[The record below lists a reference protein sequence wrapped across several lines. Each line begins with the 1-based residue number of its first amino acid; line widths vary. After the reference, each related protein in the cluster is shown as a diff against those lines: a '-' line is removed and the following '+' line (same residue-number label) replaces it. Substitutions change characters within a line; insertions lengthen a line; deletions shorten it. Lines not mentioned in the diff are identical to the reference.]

1 MCFGDYFRYNYK
13 DNMKKKNCEKR
24 RDEKQMNSYGQ
35 FRYTCCDKELT
46 FDGHTKVMAI
56 LNVTPDSFSDGGRYK
71 SVDEAVLQGL
81 KMAEEGAEI
90 LDVGGESTR
99 PGHTPVDAEE
109 ETRRVVPVIE
119 ELSRQTDVP
128 ISIDTSKGAVAVAAV
143 QAGAVI
149 VNDVC
154 GFERDF
160 GTMTELL
167 RKTGAG
173 AMLMHWR
180 EGLPEDADA
189 AAHEIG
195 RYLLERIHLAEE
207 ASGLDASHFMMDP
220 GIGFAK
226 TQEQN
231 LAIIRHTAYYRS
243 LGYPVLLGPS
253 RKSFIGRILDEPEPM
268 NRRWGTAAAI
278 AVGAWLGAD
287 VVRVHDVPEMRDAVR
302 VVQAIKA

>member
-1 MCFGDYFRYNYK
+1 MNGFGKFLFK
-13 DNMKKKNCEKR
+13 
-24 RDEKQMNSYGQ
+24 
-35 FRYTCCDKELT
+35 CCDRELVC
-46 FDGHTKVMAI
+46 DGQAKIMGI
-56 LNVTPDSFSDGGRYK
+56 LNTTPDSFSDGGKYET
-71 SVDEAVLQGL
+71 VDAAVEQGL
-81 KMAEEGAEI
+81 RMAAEGAEI

-99 PGHTPVDAEE
+99 PGHTPVAAEE
-109 ETRRVVPVIE
+109 EIRRVVPVIE

-160 GTMTELL
+160 TVMTELL

-173 AMLMHWR
+173 AVLMHWR
-180 EGLPEDADA
+180 DGLPSDADE

-195 RYLLERIHLAEE
+195 RYLIERIHLAEE
-207 ASGLDASHFMMDP
+207 ASGLDATHFMTDP

-231 LAIIRHTAYYRS
+231 LSIIRHTGYYRE

-253 RKSFIGRILDEPEPM
+253 RKSFIGRILDEQDPM
-268 NRRWGTAAAI
+268 NRRWGTAGAV

-287 VVRVHDVPEMRDAVR
+287 VIRVHDVAEMRDAVR
-302 VVQAIKA
+302 VVQAIRA

>member
-1 MCFGDYFRYNYK
+1 MI
-13 DNMKKKNCEKR
+13 
-24 RDEKQMNSYGQ
+24 SYQ
-35 FRYTCCDKELT
+35 FKCCDKEILC
-46 FDGHTKVMAI
+46 DGSSRIMGI
-56 LNVTPDSFSDGGRYK
+56 LNVTPDSFSDGGRY
-71 SVDEAVLQGL
+71 VDVDVAVEHGL
-81 KMAEEGAEI
+81 KMVADGAEI
-90 LDVGGESTR
+90 LDIGGESTR
-99 PGHTPVDAEE
+99 PGHTPVAADEE
-109 ETRRVVPVIE
+109 MRRVVPVIE

-128 ISIDTSKGAVAVAAV
+128 ISIDTSKGVVAVAAV
-143 QAGAVI
+143 KAGAVI

-160 GTMTELL
+160 DVMTDLL

-189 AAHEIG
+189 AAYEIG
-195 RYLLERIHLAEE
+195 HYLLERIHLAEE
-207 ASGLDASHFMMDP
+207 ASGLDASHFMTDP

-231 LAIIRHTAYYRS
+231 LAIIRHTDYYRE

-268 NRRWGTAAAI
+268 NRRWGTAAAVAI
-278 AVGAWLGAD
+278 GAWLGAD
-287 VVRVHDVPEMRDAVR
+287 VVRVHDVAEMRDAVR

>member
-1 MCFGDYFRYNYK
+1 MISYK
-13 DNMKKKNCEKR
+13 FK
-24 RDEKQMNSYGQ
+24 
-35 FRYTCCDKELT
+35 CCDKEILC
-46 FDGHTKVMAI
+46 DGSSRIMGI
-56 LNVTPDSFSDGGRYK
+56 LNVTPDSFSDGGRY
-71 SVDEAVLQGL
+71 VDVDTAVKHGLQ
-81 KMAEEGAEI
+81 MVADGAEI

-99 PGHTPVDAEE
+99 PGHTPVAVEE
-109 ETRRVVPVIE
+109 EMRRVVPVIE

-143 QAGAVI
+143 KAGAVI

-160 GTMTELL
+160 DVMTDLL
-167 RKTGAG
+167 RRTGAG

-180 EGLPEDADA
+180 EGLPEDADEA
-189 AAHEIG
+189 AREIG
-195 RYLLERIHLAEE
+195 RYLLERIHLAEA
-207 ASGLDASHFMMDP
+207 ASGLDASHFMTDP

-231 LAIIRHTAYYRS
+231 LAIIRHTDYYRE

-268 NRRWGTAAAI
+268 NRRWGTAASVAI
-278 AVGAWLGAD
+278 GAWLGAD
-287 VVRVHDVPEMRDAVR
+287 VVRVHDVKEMRDVVR
-302 VVQAIKA
+302 VVNAIKGPKET

>member
-1 MCFGDYFRYNYK
+1 MRNPILYK
-13 DNMKKKNCEKR
+13 FK
-24 RDEKQMNSYGQ
+24 
-35 FRYTCCDKELT
+35 CCDKEILC
-46 FDGHTKVMAI
+46 DGSSRIMGI
-56 LNVTPDSFSDGGRYK
+56 LNVMPDSFSDGGRY
-71 SVDEAVLQGL
+71 VDVDVAVEHGL
-81 KMAEEGAEI
+81 KMVADGAEI
-90 LDVGGESTR
+90 LDIGGESTR
-99 PGHTPVDAEE
+99 PGHTPVAADEE
-109 ETRRVVPVIE
+109 MRRVVPVIE

-143 QAGAVI
+143 KAGAVI

-160 GTMTELL
+160 DVMTDLL

-180 EGLPEDADA
+180 EGLPEDADE

-195 RYLLERIHLAEE
+195 HYLLERIHLAEE
-207 ASGLDASHFMMDP
+207 ASGLDASHFMTDP

-226 TQEQN
+226 THEQN
-231 LAIIRHTAYYRS
+231 LAIIRHTDYYRE

-268 NRRWGTAAAI
+268 NRRWGTAAAVAI
-278 AVGAWLGAD
+278 GAWLGAD
-287 VVRVHDVPEMRDAVR
+287 VVRVHDVAEMRDAVK
-302 VVQAIKA
+302 VVQAIKGN

>member
-1 MCFGDYFRYNYK
+1 MSNVI
-13 DNMKKKNCEKR
+13 
-24 RDEKQMNSYGQ
+24 SYQ
-35 FRYTCCDKELT
+35 FKCCDKEILC
-46 FDGHTKVMAI
+46 DGSSCIMGI
-56 LNVTPDSFSDGGRYK
+56 LNVTPDSFSDGGRY
-71 SVDEAVLQGL
+71 VDVDVAVEHGL
-81 KMAEEGAEI
+81 KMVADGAEI
-90 LDVGGESTR
+90 LDIGGESTR
-99 PGHTPVDAEE
+99 PGHTPVAVDEE
-109 ETRRVVPVIE
+109 MRRVVPVIE

-143 QAGAVI
+143 KAGAVI

-160 GTMTELL
+160 DVMTDLL

-173 AMLMHWR
+173 AILMHWR
-180 EGLPEDADA
+180 EGLPEDANEA
-189 AAHEIG
+189 AREIG
-195 RYLLERIHLAEE
+195 RYLLERIHLAEA
-207 ASGLDASHFMMDP
+207 ASGLDASHFMTDP

-231 LAIIRHTAYYRS
+231 LAIIRYTGYYRE

-268 NRRWGTAAAI
+268 KRRWGTAATVSI
-278 AVGAWLGAD
+278 GAWLGAD
-287 VVRVHDVPEMRDAVR
+287 VVRVHDVAEMRDAVK

>member
-1 MCFGDYFRYNYK
+1 MI
-13 DNMKKKNCEKR
+13 
-24 RDEKQMNSYGQ
+24 SYQ
-35 FRYTCCDKELT
+35 FKCCDKEILC
-46 FDGHTKVMAI
+46 DGSSRIMGI
-56 LNVTPDSFSDGGRYK
+56 LNVTPDSFSDGGRY
-71 SVDEAVLQGL
+71 VDVDVAVEHGL
-81 KMAEEGAEI
+81 KMVADGAEI
-90 LDVGGESTR
+90 LDIGGESTR
-99 PGHTPVDAEE
+99 PGHTPVAADEE
-109 ETRRVVPVIE
+109 MRRVVPVIE

-128 ISIDTSKGAVAVAAV
+128 ISIDTSKGVVAVAAV
-143 QAGAVI
+143 KAGAVI

-160 GTMTELL
+160 DVMTDLL

-189 AAHEIG
+189 AAYEIG
-195 RYLLERIHLAEE
+195 HYLLERIHLAEE
-207 ASGLDASHFMMDP
+207 ASGLDASHFMTDP

-231 LAIIRHTAYYRS
+231 LAIIRHTDYYRE

-268 NRRWGTAAAI
+268 NRRWGTAAAVAI
-278 AVGAWLGAD
+278 GAWLGAD
-287 VVRVHDVPEMRDAVR
+287 VVRVHDVAEMRDAVK
-302 VVQAIKA
+302 VVQAIKD

>member
-1 MCFGDYFRYNYK
+1 M
-13 DNMKKKNCEKR
+13 ETS
-24 RDEKQMNSYGQ
+24 MNGLGT
-35 FRYTCCDKELT
+35 FLFKCRDKELVC
-46 FDGHTKVMAI
+46 DGRAKIMGI
-56 LNVTPDSFSDGGRYK
+56 LNTTPDSFSDGGKYE
-71 SVDEAVLQGL
+71 SVDAAVKQGL
-81 KMAEEGAEI
+81 RMAAEGAEI

-99 PGHTPVDAEE
+99 PGHTPVAAEE
-109 ETRRVVPVIE
+109 EIRRVVPVIE

-160 GTMTELL
+160 AVMTDLL

-173 AMLMHWR
+173 AVLMHWQ
-180 EGLPEDADA
+180 EGLPADADE

-195 RYLLERIHLAEE
+195 RYLIERIHLAEE
-207 ASGLDASHFMMDP
+207 ASGLDATHFMTDP

-231 LAIIRHTAYYRS
+231 LSIIRHTGYYRE

-268 NRRWGTAAAI
+268 NRRWGTAGAV

-287 VVRVHDVPEMRDAVR
+287 VIRVHDVAEMRDAVR
-302 VVQAIKA
+302 VVQAIRA

>member
-1 MCFGDYFRYNYK
+1 MSNVI
-13 DNMKKKNCEKR
+13 
-24 RDEKQMNSYGQ
+24 SYQ
-35 FRYTCCDKELT
+35 FKCCDKEILC
-46 FDGHTKVMAI
+46 DGSSCIMGL
-56 LNVTPDSFSDGGRYK
+56 LNVTPDSFSDGGRY
-71 SVDEAVLQGL
+71 VDVDVAVEHGL
-81 KMAEEGAEI
+81 KMVADGAEI
-90 LDVGGESTR
+90 LDIGGESTR
-99 PGHTPVDAEE
+99 PGHTPVAADEE
-109 ETRRVVPVIE
+109 MRRVVPVIE

-128 ISIDTSKGAVAVAAV
+128 ISIDTSKGVVAVAAV
-143 QAGAVI
+143 KAGAVI

-160 GTMTELL
+160 DVMTDLL

-189 AAHEIG
+189 AAYEIG
-195 RYLLERIHLAEE
+195 YYLLERIHLAEE
-207 ASGLDASHFMMDP
+207 ASGLDASHFMTDP

-231 LAIIRHTAYYRS
+231 LAIIRHTDYYRE

-268 NRRWGTAAAI
+268 NRRWGTAAAVAI
-278 AVGAWLGAD
+278 GAWLGAD
-287 VVRVHDVPEMRDAVR
+287 VVRVHDVAEMRDAVR

>member
-1 MCFGDYFRYNYK
+1 MSSVITYRFK
-13 DNMKKKNCEKR
+13 
-24 RDEKQMNSYGQ
+24 
-35 FRYTCCDKELT
+35 CCDKEIT
-46 FDGHTKVMAI
+46 CDGSSRVMGI
-56 LNVTPDSFSDGGRYK
+56 LNVTPDSFSDGGRY
-71 SVDEAVLQGL
+71 VDVDTAVKHGLQ
-81 KMAEEGAEI
+81 MVADGAEI

-99 PGHTPVDAEE
+99 PGHTPVAAEE
-109 ETRRVVPVIE
+109 EMRRVVPVIE

-143 QAGAVI
+143 KAGAVI

-160 GTMTELL
+160 DVMTDLL
-167 RKTGAG
+167 RRTGAG

-180 EGLPEDADA
+180 EGLPSDADEA
-189 AAHEIG
+189 AREIG
-195 RYLLERIHLAEE
+195 RYLLERIHLAEA
-207 ASGLDASHFMMDP
+207 ASGLDASHFMTDP

-231 LAIIRHTAYYRS
+231 LAIIRHTDYYRE

-268 NRRWGTAAAI
+268 NRRWGTAAAVAI
-278 AVGAWLGAD
+278 GAWLGAD
-287 VVRVHDVPEMRDAVR
+287 VVRVHDVKEMRDAVR
-302 VVQAIKA
+302 VVNAIKGTQAT